1 MNIATD
7 IPADKEKAPQWEDAL
22 AYLPRHGMVE
32 YQRQAIIYDV
42 QQPSGNLSLIF
53 EGRVKVSTVSEDG
66 SETALGIFGVGQFFG
81 EPVLLVDHPR
91 RERAVALEK
100 TKLMSW
106 SAVEIET
113 RIEQQPKLGLA
124 LMQILAG
131 RCLDLKE
138 RLQSLAHDKSSKR
151 VAWALNQFARS
162 GARQPDGSVSI
173 PPLTHQSLSEYVGT
187 SREIVTGIMTE
198 FRRLG
203 FVRYSRKAI
212 QVYPEALTEHLRIQR
227 G

>member
-1 MNIATD
+1 
-7 IPADKEKAPQWEDAL
+7 
-22 AYLPRHGMVE
+22 
-32 YQRQAIIYDV
+32 
-42 QQPSGNLSLIF
+42 
-53 EGRVKVSTVSEDG
+53 
-66 SETALGIFGVGQFFG
+66 
-81 EPVLLVDHPR
+81 VLLVDHPR

-106 SAVEIET
+106 SAVEIEN

-138 RLQSLAHDKSSKR
+138 RVQSLAYDKMSER

-162 GARQPDGSVSI
+162 GARQPDGAVSI

-212 QVYPEALTEHLRIQR
+212 QVYSEALTEHLRIQR
-227 G
+227 S